1 MILTVG
7 DSVCWGQ
14 GLIEEHKF
22 DALFAEA
29 KGMAFS
35 RAAHSGAVIGSQTDS
50 SNEVENGE
58 VPVAS
63 PSDWQQVLE
72 QRDWTQVDLVLLN
85 GGIND
90 VGLTRILSPWTNP
103 NQLNQWIDQFCHQ
116 SMQQLLGA
124 VAAKLIRPEA
134 KIAVI
139 GYYPILSGQS
149 QFPSD
154 DHFRM
159 LLELHGVATSSVALK
174 ATLSP
179 KDMIPSVVGNCL
191 TFWKMSDIKLQA
203 AVDGANAALKTDTCV
218 FVKLPFT
225 EENAMWA
232 PTPLLWELS
241 PLLGPEDEVASTRSA
256 VCEKIYGDVVHIP
269 QWIQCV
275 RASAGHPNVDG
286 AAKIAAALEMIL

>member
-22 DALFAEA
+22 DSLFAKA

-35 RAAHSGAVIGSQTDS
+35 RVAHSGAVIGSQTDS
-50 SNEVENGE
+50 SKKVENGE

-63 PSDWQQVLE
+63 PSNWQQVLG

-103 NQLNQWIDQFCHQ
+103 DQLNQWIDQFCRQ
-116 SMQQLLGA
+116 SMQQLLEA
-124 VAAKLIRPEA
+124 VAGKLSQPSA

-139 GYYPILSGQS
+139 GYFPILSGQS
-149 QFPSD
+149 RFPSD

-159 LLELHGVATSSVALK
+159 LLELHGIATSSVALK
-174 ATLSP
+174 ATLAP

-191 TFWKMSDIKLQA
+191 TFWKMSNAKLQA
-203 AVDGANAALKTDTCV
+203 AVDGANAMQNTDTCV
-218 FVKLPFT
+218 FVRLPFT

-232 PTPLLWELS
+232 PNSLLWELS
-241 PLLGPEDEVASTRSA
+241 PLLGPEDEVASSRSA

-275 RASAGHPNVDG
+275 RASTGHPNVDG
-286 AAKIAAALEMIL
+286 AAKIANALETIL

>member
-14 GLIEEHKF
+14 GLIEGHKF
-22 DALFAEA
+22 DSLFAAA
-29 KGMAFS
+29 KGVAFS
-35 RAAHSGAVIGSQTDS
+35 RVAHSGAVIGSQTDS

-63 PSDWQQVLE
+63 PSDWQQVLGV
-72 QRDWTQVDLVLLN
+72 RDWSQVDLVLLN

-103 NQLNQWIDQFCHQ
+103 NQLEQWIDQFCRQ
-116 SMQQLLGA
+116 SMQQLLQA
-124 VAAKLIRPEA
+124 TAAKLTKPGA

-139 GYYPILSGQS
+139 GYYPILSGKTG
-149 QFPSD
+149 FPSD

-174 ATLSP
+174 ATFSS

-191 TFWKMSDIKLQA
+191 TFWKMSDTKLQA
-203 AVDGANAALKTDTCV
+203 AVDGANASLKNDTCI

-225 EENAMWA
+225 EVNSMWA
-232 PTPLLWELS
+232 PDSLLWELS
-241 PLLGPEDEVASTRSA
+241 PLLEPEDEVADTRSA

-275 RASAGHPNVDG
+275 RASAGHPNVAG
-286 AAKIAAALEMIL
+286 AAKIASALENAL